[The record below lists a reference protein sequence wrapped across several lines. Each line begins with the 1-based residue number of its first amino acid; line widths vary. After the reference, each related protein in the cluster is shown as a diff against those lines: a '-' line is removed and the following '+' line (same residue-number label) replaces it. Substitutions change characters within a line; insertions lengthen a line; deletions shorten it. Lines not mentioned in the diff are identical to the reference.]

1 MERKK
6 SFRSASEKGGGGE
19 WKEKITFNQKVS
31 EPGRIIYLKTV
42 KQINNEQV
50 NIINFN
56 QWLCSGLNNFNLES
70 DTTT

>member
-6 SFRSASEKGGGGE
+6 SFRSASEKRGGGE
-19 WKEKITFNQKVS
+19 NGKEKITFNQKVS

-56 QWLCSGLNNFNLES
+56 Q
-70 DTTT
+70 